1 MMLNVKAVVATF
13 NQENALVGVFFVFI
27 ELGTSRR
34 FASSSNYVGT
44 LRYIEVSRNGG
55 LGRVKKCH
63 NQISNFPPS
72 RHTGSPLV
80 LWPHYH
86 QQLRQLAEA

>member
-27 ELGTSRR
+27 QLRTSRR

-63 NQISNFPPS
+63 NQISNSPP
-72 RHTGSPLV
+72 HATQAAPLV